1 MPKGRLERFV
11 SDARSV
17 KAAVIESAGEP
28 PRYGDF
34 PEPAASEGR
43 TIVELVAAGIHPVVR
58 SLAHGVHY
66 GSSGQWPLVPGV
78 DAVVRYDDG
87 SLAYSGFPEPPWGTI
102 AERIS
107 VPSSLRLPLPSGAD
121 PVRIAGG
128 LNPGLASWLH
138 LQTRRAEL
146 GALGT
151 VLILGVTGMAGL
163 LAAQNARVLG
173 ATRVIGAGRNAQGL
187 ADAVAAGA
195 TSVALSGD
203 PERDGAAMLSALEG
217 TSPDIV
223 LDFLWGAAAESAF
236 AALGRH
242 GLDEDR
248 ADIAYIQ
255 IGAVAGPHA
264 SVPAAVLR
272 SRKLRISGS
281 GAGSASFADIIAQI
295 PHYIELITNGAIDVP
310 VQVFPLEHVSEGWN
324 AAARGHPRVVIVR

>member
-1 MPKGRLERFV
+1 M
-11 SDARSV
+11 
-17 KAAVIESAGEP
+17 KAAVIESAGAA
-28 PRYGDF
+28 PRYSDF

-43 TIVELVAAGIHPVVR
+43 TIVELVAAGLHPVVR
-58 SLAHGVHY
+58 SLADGVHY

-87 SLAYSGFPEPPWGTI
+87 SLAFSGFPESPWGTI

-107 VPSSLRLPLPSGAD
+107 VPSSLRFPLPSGAD
-121 PVRIAGG
+121 PVRVAGG

-138 LQTRRAEL
+138 LQTRRTEL

-173 ATRVIGAGRNAQGL
+173 AKRVIGAGRNAQGL
-187 ADAVAAGA
+187 ADAAAAGA
-195 TSVALSGD
+195 TPVALSGD
-203 PERDGAAMLSALEG
+203 RKRDASAMVSALAD

-223 LDFLWGAAAESAF
+223 LDFLWGTAAESAF
-236 AALGRH
+236 VALETH
-242 GLDEDR
+242 ALDEDR
-248 ADIAYIQ
+248 ADIAYVQ
-255 IGAVAGPHA
+255 IGATAGSHA

-281 GAGSASFADIIAQI
+281 GAGSASIADIFAQI
-295 PHYIELITNGAIDVP
+295 PGYIELIANGAINVP
-310 VQVFPLEHVSEGWN
+310 VQVFPLERVNEGWN
-324 AAARGHPRVVIVR
+324 AAARGRPRVVIAR